1 MVTDLGIIDVGLKP
15 VPEVRRWLAISECMW
30 GERERERE
38 SFRKHDA
45 VVYFTHLMYMN
56 PRALM

>member
-38 SFRKHDA
+38 
-45 VVYFTHLMYMN
+45 
-56 PRALM
+56 RALENMMQWFISLT